1 VIPVVLKRAYA
12 LTWDILDRF
21 SRHYGWAIASHVALS
36 ALLALFPFLIVVV
49 SLASLF
55 GTNQN
60 SQDLVN
66 LALGSWPADVS
77 APIAREIE
85 RVLTGR
91 RSDLLTLGI
100 FVMLWIASSG
110 IEALRV
116 ALDNAYASPD
126 YRPWWRLRLQS
137 ILYVV
142 LGAIGFIMLAVAVVI
157 WPAAWNLAIVEAPW
171 LQRFGFVVDI
181 GRYGLTGIFL
191 FLSLILFHIW
201 LAHGKRGARE
211 VLPGVILTITL
222 WLVTAATFGAYL
234 ANFANYTATY
244 AGLGSVMAAI
254 FFLYINAVSF
264 ILGAEFN
271 AALSARGEAES
282 KQSS

>member
-1 VIPVVLKRAYA
+1 
-12 LTWDILDRF
+12 
-21 SRHYGWAIASHVALS
+21 

-137 ILYVV
+137 IL
-142 LGAIGFIMLAVAVVI
+142 
-157 WPAAWNLAIVEAPW
+157 
-171 LQRFGFVVDI
+171 FVV
-181 GRYGLTGIFL
+181 
-191 FLSLILFHIW
+191 
-201 LAHGKRGARE
+201 
-211 VLPGVILTITL
+211 
-222 WLVTAATFGAYL
+222 
-234 ANFANYTATY
+234 
-244 AGLGSVMAAI
+244 
-254 FFLYINAVSF
+254 
-264 ILGAEFN
+264 
-271 AALSARGEAES
+271 
-282 KQSS
+282 